1 MNFNELTQLGL
12 TDSEIKV
19 YLALLELDSSTVGP
33 IIEKAKV
40 QESKIYQILDKLK
53 EKGLVSFVIKGKYK
67 NYQAS
72 DPKNLIRLL
81 NEKKRQIETEEEKI
95 SNELIPKIE
104 ARRKNKEE
112 TQEALVFEGFNGL
125 KAAYNY
131 LLDTMDSG
139 EEYYVFNLGE
149 ELSKPET
156 INFFTDYHKK
166 RLDKKVK
173 IKFIA
178 PSEVRNVIKKHY
190 NWKLVEYRFTERKF
204 PIGTLIFKN
213 HVMTLSMK
221 DNITAFIIKSK
232 ANYGYYKYFFE
243 DMWKLAKK

>member
-1 MNFNELTQLGL
+1 MNFTELTQLGL
-12 TDSEIKV
+12 TESEIKV
-19 YLALLELDSSTVGP
+19 YLALLEIDSSTVGP
-33 IIEKAKV
+33 IVEKSKV

-81 NEKKRQIETEEEKI
+81 NEKKRQIEIQEEKI
-95 SNELIPKIE
+95 SKELIPKIE

-112 TQEALVFEGFNGL
+112 TQEALVFEGFKGL
-125 KAAYNY
+125 KSAYNY

-149 ELSKPET
+149 DLSKEEL
-156 INFFTDYHKK
+156 IHFFTDYHKK
-166 RLDKKVK
+166 RVEKKVK

-178 PSEVRNVIKKHY
+178 PSEARNIIEKHY
-190 NWKLVEYRFTERKF
+190 NWRLVEYRYTNRKF

-221 DNITAFIIKSK
+221 GKPTAFIIKSN
-232 ANYGYYKYFFE
+232 ANYEYYKYFFE
-243 DMWKLAKK
+243 DMWKSSKK

>member
-72 DPKNLIRLL
+72 DPKNLIRIL
-81 NEKKRQIETEEEKI
+81 NERKRKIEDEEEKI
-95 SNELIPKIE
+95 SRELIPKIE
-104 ARRKNKEE
+104 ARRKTKEE
-112 TQEALVFEGFNGL
+112 TQEALVFEGLNGL
-125 KAAYNY
+125 KTAYNY
-131 LLDTMDSG
+131 LLDTMNSG

-149 ELSKPET
+149 ELSKQEI
-156 INFFTDYHKK
+156 INFFTNYHKK
-166 RLDKKVK
+166 RVEKKVK

-178 PSEVRNVIKKHY
+178 PTEVKDIVKKNY
-190 NWKLVEYRFTERKF
+190 NWKLVEYRYTDRKF
-204 PIGTLIFKN
+204 PIGTLIFKD
-213 HVMTLSMK
+213 HVMTLSIK
-221 DNITAFIIKSK
+221 EEPTVFIIKSK
-232 ANYGYYKYFFE
+232 TNYEYYKSFFE
-243 DMWKLAKK
+243 DMWKIAKK